1 MNRTAKWIVWAILL
15 LGALAAVGTSLWLAG
30 ERLRWEGQRRQV
42 GLSVTGEALG
52 HGGEIAAGT
61 LAERFGYVALDA
73 ATLSAFAPFNLKP
86 WPALA
91 EPEAPL
97 SNADVDALRAAGL
110 EVVLVL
116 SPLLVFDAARADA
129 FERALD
135 ALDPSGV
142 LLVTSALDWP
152 AEPLHAVASRL
163 ATRGVWLG
171 TVEFFEPAGLL
182 ALYRAGVGPWTRA
195 HLIPARERDRL
206 PDAEAL
212 ARFER
217 AVRERGFRLLLL
229 NAKGEAAPTAA
240 DLSDRLIPRLE
251 RAGFAL
257 GAVPAAPAW
266 RVPGWTLYALALG
279 LLAVTVWLFQ
289 RLWLKRPWVLALVTA
304 VAGGA
309 FAWALGDGDEG
320 RQFLALSA
328 AIVWP
333 MCLYRALTLLP
344 DRRGL
349 RFGLLA
355 WGGGVGFTLLG
366 GLIQAGFLSEPAY
379 FLKLGEFRGVKLAFI
394 EPVLVVLLW
403 DVRRRGP
410 GVWRRL
416 WTRPLTWGDA
426 ALGAALLGAFVV
438 LIARTGNDSFVPAL
452 PFEEAARGQLETW
465 LHARPRFKVFLVG
478 HPFLILWLAWGWRRW
493 GDFGLVV
500 LAAAFL
506 GPVTVLNSFAHL
518 HTPLD
523 FTLLRAAN
531 GIVLGGGAGALLW
544 AAARWGGRRWRPSAS
559 S

>member
-1 MNRTAKWIVWAILL
+1 M
-15 LGALAAVGTSLWLAG
+15 
-30 ERLRWEGQRRQV
+30 
-42 GLSVTGEALG
+42 
-52 HGGEIAAGT
+52 
-61 LAERFGYVALDA
+61 
-73 ATLSAFAPFNLKP
+73 
-86 WPALA
+86 
-91 EPEAPL
+91 
-97 SNADVDALRAAGL
+97 
-110 EVVLVL
+110 
-116 SPLLVFDAARADA
+116 
-129 FERALD
+129 
-135 ALDPSGV
+135 
-142 LLVTSALDWP
+142 
-152 AEPLHAVASRL
+152 
-163 ATRGVWLG
+163 
-171 TVEFFEPAGLL
+171 
-182 ALYRAGVGPWTRA
+182 LYRAGMGPWTRA
-195 HLIPARERDRL
+195 HLIPARARDRL

-217 AVRERGFRLLLL
+217 AARERGFRLLLV
-229 NAKGEAAPTAA
+229 NAKGEAATTAA
-240 DLSDRLIPRLE
+240 ALADQLAPQLE
-251 RAGFAL
+251 RSGFAL
-257 GAVPAAPAW
+257 GAVPAVPAW
-266 RVPGWTLYALALG
+266 RVPDWPRWALALG

-304 VAGGA
+304 VASGA
-309 FAWALGDGDEG
+309 FVWALGDGDEG

-355 WGGGVGFTLLG
+355 WGGAVAFTLLG
-366 GLIQAGFLSEPAY
+366 GLIQAGFLSDPAY
-379 FLKLGEFRGVKLAFI
+379 FLKLGAFRGVKLAFV

-410 GVWRRL
+410 GVWTRL
-416 WTRPLTWGDA
+416 WNRPLTWGDA

-438 LIARTGNDSFVPAL
+438 LIARTGNDSVVPAL

-465 LHARPRFKVFLVG
+465 LHARPRFKAFLVG

-531 GIVLGGGAGALLW
+531 GIVLGGVAGALLW
-544 AAARWGGRRWRPSAS
+544 AAVRWGRRRWRPSAS